1 MKMKHI
7 LIDCDTGIDDS
18 IAILYALKSK
28 ALHVEGFT
36 TVYGNTSSRQAAENT
51 LGLIKLSKCGYEI
64 PVALGANQ
72 NLEGEYGPIPTHIHG
87 DNGIGNVELPKSEQK
102 LLEESAPD
110 FIIRK
115 ANELQGDLSIV
126 ALGRLTNIALA
137 LEKDPRLPYKV
148 KNLVIMGGTINKP
161 GNVNPYAEANIYGDA
176 RAADIVFRAGFHM
189 TVVGLDVTTETY
201 LSEQD
206 ISTLE
211 KYCAEENRDIVDFIK
226 SALKFYFKFNY
237 DSTGIQDGC
246 VVHDPLAMLIAE
258 NPSIGE
264 YRMIRAAVEYESQ
277 EFRGMIK
284 TDERFIS
291 DYSHDEILYCIRVDS
306 ELATRRLLSVF

>member
-1 MKMKHI
+1 MKHI

-28 ALHVEGFT
+28 KLHVEGFT
-36 TVYGNTSSRQAAENT
+36 TVYGNTSSQQAAENT
-51 LGLIKLSKCGYEI
+51 LRLIKLSKCGYET

-72 NLEGEYGPIPTHIHG
+72 NLDGEYGPIPTHIHG
-87 DNGIGNVELPKSEQK
+87 DNGIGNVELPKSEQR

-115 ANELQGDLSIV
+115 ADELQGDLTIV

-137 LEKDPRLPYKV
+137 LEKDSRLPYKI
-148 KNLVIMGGTINKP
+148 KNLIIMGGTLNKP

-189 TVVGLDVTTETY
+189 TVVGLDVTTETL
-201 LSEQD
+201 LSGQD
-206 ISTLE
+206 ISILE
-211 KYCAEENRDIVDFIK
+211 NYCDEENKDIVAYMK

-258 NPSIGE
+258 DPSIGE
-264 YRMIRAAVEYESQ
+264 YRMIRAAVEYENK

-291 DYSHDEILYCIRVDS
+291 DYTHDEILYCVKVDS
-306 ELATRRLLSVF
+306 DLATRRLLSVF